1 MWELFFYETHF
12 YLKIIES
19 HIALELEKPVRFQEY
34 GVGIFN
40 TIPTKSGIKK
50 AIKKDLIL
58 IDNKRATTS
67 KYISGGEK
75 IVLLEHKES
84 ESFTR
89 LKLDLEVLYEDDYLA
104 IIYKPSGILVS
115 GNKFVTIANALSQNL
130 KKSNQIDAVKP
141 QPVHRLDFPTS
152 GLLLVGK
159 TSNSIQKLSELF
171 QKKEIQKTYFAI
183 TINEMKKEG
192 FIDSPIDNKESYSS
206 FKVLDSVKS
215 EKFHFLNLVKLSPKT
230 GRKHQLRK
238 HLLSLKN
245 PILGDK
251 EYYLTDKILKGKG
264 LYLHA
269 AHLEFKNPFSSKEI
283 NIYKELP
290 KKFKSIFPDILIKNY
305 LNVTN

>member
-1 MWELFFYETHF
+1 MWELFFNETHF
-12 YLKIIES
+12 CLKVIES
-19 HIALELEKPVRFQEY
+19 HIALYLNKPVRFQEY

-50 AIKKDLIL
+50 AIKKNLIL
-58 IDNKRATTS
+58 IDNELATTS

-75 IVLLEHKES
+75 IVLLEKE
-84 ESFTR
+84 ELEAFTR

-104 IIYKPSGILVS
+104 IIYKASGILVS
-115 GNKFVTIANALSQNL
+115 GNKFVTIANALAQNL

-141 QPVHRLDFPTS
+141 QPVHRLDYPTS

-159 TSNSIQKLSELF
+159 TSIAIQKLSELF
-171 QKKEIQKTYFAI
+171 EKKEIQKTYFAI

-192 FIDSPIDNKESYSS
+192 FIDRPIDNKESYSS
-206 FKVLDSVKS
+206 FEVLDSVKS
-215 EKFHFLNLVKLSPKT
+215 ERFQFLNLVKLSPKT

-251 EYYLTDKILKGKG
+251 EYYLNDKVLKGKG

-269 AHLEFKNPFSSKEI
+269 AQLEFKHPFSSKEI
-283 NIYKELP
+283 NIYKKLP
-290 KKFKSIFPDILIKNY
+290 KKFKSIFPNILIKNH